1 MTPPDSYLQPDA
13 PDPVLGDEYV
23 RELIARHAEVSP
35 GEVSVDETGGEART
49 YLCGDVV
56 LKTQRPH
63 RLRPRTS
70 LEKEVF
76 ILEEIDRQIALPV
89 PRVLGYGRDGDVE
102 YEILS
107 RIPGIALR
115 DATLH
120 VAARSAVLKDLGRV
134 LRQFHE
140 LDQARLRVS
149 PLVPGDAGA
158 SDTILRLTEQFDE
171 VSTSVEDL
179 STAVPNLDQLR
190 EKILSHIP
198 QNFDTVV
205 LHSNPSAEHCFV
217 DPVTETFCGLIDFGD
232 SYRSH
237 PALDVRS
244 WRSIEDSKEI
254 LAGYASSGPLSS
266 GFMAVWRAGILA
278 TELRLLAR
286 GYREAREVSASI
298 AGMMSIS

>member
-1 MTPPDSYLQPDA
+1 MTPPDIYSQPDA

-23 RELIARHAEVSP
+23 RELIARHANVSP

-76 ILEEIDRQIALPV
+76 ILEEIGRQITLPV

-102 YEILS
+102 YELLS

-115 DATLH
+115 DAPLNI
-120 VAARSAVLKDLGRV
+120 AARSAVLQDLGRV
-134 LRQFHE
+134 LRQVHE
-140 LDQARLRVS
+140 IDQARFRTS
-149 PLVPGDAGA
+149 PLVPGDAEA
-158 SDTILRLTEQFDE
+158 PDTVRRLTEQFDE
-171 VSTSVEDL
+171 VSTSIGNLGTV
-179 STAVPNLDQLR
+179 VPNLDQMR
-190 EKILSHIP
+190 EIVLSRFP
-198 QNFDTVV
+198 QDFDTVV
-205 LHSNPSAEHCFV
+205 LHSNPGAEHCFV
-217 DPVTETFCGLIDFGD
+217 DPATETFTGLIDFGD

-244 WRSIEDSKEI
+244 WRSIEDSREI
-254 LAGYASSGPLSS
+254 LVGYASSGPLSS
-266 GFMAVWRAGILA
+266 GFMDVWRAGIVV

-286 GYREAREVSASI
+286 GYRDAREVSASI
-298 AGMMSIS
+298 AEMMSIS

>member
-1 MTPPDSYLQPDA
+1 VTPPDTYLQPDA

-49 YLCGDVV
+49 YICGDVV

-76 ILEEIDRQIALPV
+76 ILEEIDRQITLPI

-115 DATLH
+115 DATPN

-140 LDQARLRVS
+140 LDQARFRVS

-171 VSTSVEDL
+171 LSASVEDL

-190 EKILSHIP
+190 EKVLSSVP
-198 QNFDTVV
+198 QNIDTVV
-205 LHSNPSAEHCFV
+205 LHSNPGAEHCFV
-217 DPVTETFCGLIDFGD
+217 DPATETFTGLIDFGD

-244 WRSIEDSKEI
+244 WRSVEDSREI
-254 LAGYASSGPLSS
+254 LAGYASSGSLSS
-266 GFMAVWRAGILA
+266 DFMDVWRAGMIMS
-278 TELRLLAR
+278 ELRLLAR
-286 GYREAREVSASI
+286 GYRDAHEVSVSI
-298 AGMMSIS
+298 AELTSIT

>member
-35 GEVSVDETGGEART
+35 GDVSVDETGGEART

-70 LEKEVF
+70 LEKETF
-76 ILEEIDRQIALPV
+76 ILEEIDRQTTLPV
-89 PRVLGYGRDGDVE
+89 PRVLGYGRDGGVE

-120 VAARSAVLKDLGRV
+120 VADRSAVLKDLGRV

-140 LDQARLRVS
+140 LDQARFRVS

-158 SDTILRLTEQFDE
+158 SDTILRLTEQFDD
-171 VSTSVEDL
+171 VSASVEDL
-179 STAVPNLDQLR
+179 STVVPNLDQLR
-190 EKILSHIP
+190 EKILSSVPTNI
-198 QNFDTVV
+198 DTVV
-205 LHSNPSAEHCFV
+205 LHSNPGAEHCFV
-217 DPVTETFCGLIDFGD
+217 DPATGTFSGLIDFGD

-244 WRSIEDSKEI
+244 RRSVEDSREI

-266 GFMAVWRAGILA
+266 GFMAVWRAGIIV
-278 TELRLLAR
+278 TELQMLAR
-286 GYREAREVSASI
+286 GYREDREVSASI
-298 AGMMSIS
+298 AEMMSIS

>member
-1 MTPPDSYLQPDA
+1 MTPPDTYLQPDA

-23 RELIARHAEVSP
+23 RELIARHADVAP

-70 LEKEVF
+70 LEKEAF
-76 ILEEIDRQIALPV
+76 ILKEIDRQSTLRV

-102 YEILS
+102 YEVLS

-115 DATLH
+115 DATLQ

-140 LDQARLRVS
+140 LDQARFRVS
-149 PLVPGDAGA
+149 PLVAGDAGA
-158 SDTILRLTEQFDE
+158 SDTVLRLAEQFDE
-171 VSTSVEDL
+171 VSASIEDL
-179 STAVPNLDQLR
+179 GAAVPNSDQLR
-190 EKILSHIP
+190 EKILSSVP
-198 QNFDTVV
+198 ENFDTVV
-205 LHSNPSAEHCFV
+205 LHSNPGAEHCFV
-217 DPVTETFCGLIDFGD
+217 DPATETFSGLIDFGD

-244 WRSIEDSKEI
+244 WRCVEDSREI
-254 LAGYASSGPLSS
+254 LAGYASSRSLSP
-266 GFMAVWRAGILA
+266 GFMDVWRAGMVLS
-278 TELRLLAR
+278 ELRLLAR

-298 AGMMSIS
+298 AEILSIS

>member
-1 MTPPDSYLQPDA
+1 MTPTDIYSQPDA
-13 PDPVLGDEYV
+13 PDPVLGDDYV
-23 RELIARHAEVSP
+23 RELIARHAEVP
-35 GEVSVDETGGEART
+35 RGEVSVDETGGEART
-49 YLCGDVV
+49 YLCGGVV

-63 RLRPRTS
+63 RLRARTS
-70 LEKEVF
+70 LEKEAF
-76 ILEEIDRQIALPV
+76 ILQEIDRQITLPV

-115 DATLH
+115 DATLN

-134 LRQFHE
+134 LRQVHE
-140 LDQARLRVS
+140 LDQARFRPS

-171 VSTSVEDL
+171 VCASVEDL

-190 EKILSHIP
+190 EKILSSVP
-198 QNFDTVV
+198 PDVDTVV
-205 LHSNPSAEHCFV
+205 LHSNPGAEHCFV
-217 DPVTETFCGLIDFGD
+217 DPATGTFSGLIDFGD

-244 WRSIEDSKEI
+244 WRSVEVSKEI
-254 LAGYASSGPLSS
+254 LAGYTSSGPLSS
-266 GFMAVWRAGILA
+266 GFVDVWRAGIIV

-298 AGMMSIS
+298 AEMMSIS